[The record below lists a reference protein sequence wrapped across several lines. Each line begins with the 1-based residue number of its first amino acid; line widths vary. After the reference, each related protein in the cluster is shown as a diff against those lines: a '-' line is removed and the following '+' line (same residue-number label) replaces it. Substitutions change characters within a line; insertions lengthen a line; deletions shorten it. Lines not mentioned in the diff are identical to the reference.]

1 MINQYII
8 VEGYDTNCFI
18 GSENILGTK
27 LSNRRSE
34 FDGESDTN
42 RS

>member
-8 VEGYDTNCFI
+8 VEGYDTNCSI
-18 GSENILGTK
+18 GSENKLGTK
-27 LSNRRSE
+27 LSNRSE